1 MKEINLEEI
10 ARKHGIIDGLSI
22 YSTSDAITKSF
33 NEYSMDLVEKV
44 LELAAEN
51 ANIESREYEVDG
63 NYNSINLGQEIMIQE
78 PNYYIGIDKQSI
90 LDTIKQV
97 K

>member
-10 ARKHGIIDGLSI
+10 AIKHGIIGGLSI
-22 YSTSDAITKSF
+22 YSTTDVISKKF
-33 NEYSMDLVEKV
+33 NDYSMDLVEKV